1 MRRISVALPI
11 CLLVL
16 AGCSD
21 DPGADEPDEEAAQE
35 LVAALAEGLSEAAAT
50 DVDAADTAVASVAYA
65 GRSGRSAAPRYEEIV
80 AGMDGIMPTIEVGE
94 VEESDGTTTVGL
106 TWEWP
111 VVEPSDLWSY
121 ETAVEVVGRDG
132 DWEVVWAPT
141 IVEPS
146 LGADEV
152 LQVTTIP
159 AGRGDI
165 YGADGEVLVTE
176 RPVLRFG
183 IDRVRVGR
191 AEAGDSARALAQL
204 VGVDV
209 APYVEAVRAAGDR
222 AFVEA
227 ISFREAEVP
236 PAVLAGYEQIPG
248 AVALSDDIA
257 LAPTRD
263 FAAPILGRVGPVTAE
278 MVEADPDRYRAG
290 DVAGVSGLQARYDE
304 QLGGT
309 PGRLVEAVSETEAEP
324 ARDLFRVA
332 EADGEPLDL
341 TLDRSLQTSAEEL
354 LADVASGS
362 ALVAIRP
369 SDGAILAAANG
380 PGNGGLNLATYGQFP
395 PGSTFKIVSS
405 LALLRAGLTPDSTVS
420 CPSTV
425 TVDGKDFGNYS
436 DYPSTAT
443 GDIPLRTA
451 VAQSCNTAF
460 IGARDELAD
469 GDLADAAASLGLGV
483 DHDLGFPA
491 FFGSVEPPATETE
504 AAADLI
510 GQGTILAS
518 PMAMAAVVASV
529 QEGRLVVPRLVEQ
542 VEVSDHDHTP
552 LTGAEATQ
560 LREMLRGVVTGGSGS
575 QLADVPGAPVIA
587 KTGTAE
593 FQGDGG
599 VQTHAWMVAAQ
610 GDLAVAVFVEIG
622 ESGSRTAGPI
632 LEAFLRAAG

>member
-16 AGCSD
+16 AACSD
-21 DPGADEPDEEAAQE
+21 DPGAEGPDDEAAKE
-35 LVAALAEGLSEAAAT
+35 LVGALAAGLAAAAAG
-50 DVDAADTAVASVAYA
+50 DVEAADTAVATVAYSGKA
-65 GRSGRSAAPRYEEIV
+65 GRTVPGRYEEIV
-80 AGMDGIMPTIEVGE
+80 DGMDGIVPTIAVGE
-94 VEESDGTTTVGL
+94 VEESEGSTTVGL

-111 VVEPSDLWSY
+111 VAESADPWAY
-121 ETAVEVVGRDG
+121 ETVAEVVEGDG
-132 DWEVVWAPT
+132 EWAVVWAPT

-152 LQVTTIP
+152 LEVTTVP

-248 AVALSDDIA
+248 AVALADDIA

-278 MVEADPDRYRAG
+278 LVEEYPDRYRAG
-290 DVAGVSGLQARYDE
+290 DIAGTSGLQARYDE

-309 PGRLVEAVSETEAEP
+309 RGRLVEAVSETEAEP
-324 ARDLFRVA
+324 GRDLFRVA
-332 EADGEPLDL
+332 EVDGEPLDL
-341 TLDRSLQTSAEEL
+341 TLDRRLQTSAEEL
-354 LADVASGS
+354 LSGVTSGS

-405 LALLRAGLTPDSTVS
+405 LALLRAGLTPDSTVT
-420 CPSTV
+420 CPPTL
-425 TVDGKDFGNYS
+425 TVDGKEFGNYS
-436 DYPSTAT
+436 DYPSSST

-460 IGARDELAD
+460 IGARDELAE

-491 FFGSVEPPATETE
+491 YFGSVEPPATETE
-504 AAADLI
+504 GAADLI

-518 PMAMAAVVASV
+518 PMAMAAVIASV
-529 QEGRLVVPRLVEQ
+529 QEGRLVVPRLVDQ
-542 VEVSDHDHTP
+542 VDVSDHPHTP
-552 LTGAEATQ
+552 ITGDEAAQ

-575 QLADVPGAPVIA
+575 QLADVPGEPVIA

-593 FQGDGG
+593 FQGDDG

-632 LEAFLRAAG
+632 LEAFLRAA